1 MLLRSN
7 HPVVT
12 STDKLVIVMADNE
25 PDAFVE
31 VKSLTAN
38 VSMEFRAFDVV
49 LDLNGSPIAFATSTV
64 TIAQKGVSVRVD
76 LPISPATPKNKVTEI
91 VMSSGQCM
99 IDIVSPSPYS
109 DTFRMSASTPI
120 TT

>member
-31 VKSLTAN
+31 VRSLTAN
-38 VSMEFRAFDVV
+38 VSMSFRAFDTV
-49 LDLNGSPIAFATSTV
+49 LDLNGSPIASSTV
-64 TIAQKGVSVRVD
+64 TIAQKGVAARVD
-76 LPISPATPKNKVTEI
+76 LPIGAATPKNKVTEI